1 MERATGRIKNYCILK
16 GTLPL
21 SLAKLANRIVCIC
34 AWLTNFQ
41 TVPTA
46 DSPSED
52 DVDEYLEQAFE
63 SDYDADESDTAYDIN
78 YFLFHYCSNK

>member
-1 MERATGRIKNYCILK
+1 M
-16 GTLPL
+16 
-21 SLAKLANRIVCIC
+21 CIC

-41 TVPTA
+41 TVLVPTT

-63 SDYDADESDTAYDIN
+63 SDYDADESDTAYD
-78 YFLFHYCSNK
+78 SD